1 VLAPFFWLVLPL
13 ARVLAELPVAVGR
26 SFFSRTRWV
35 EAICLGP
42 AEIRIV
48 WRTSR
53 ERSEEVADHVAR
65 RLAKG
70 YSDLVPA
77 GVVRESMTTLPGLED
92 LDA

>member
-1 VLAPFFWLVLPL
+1 MLAPFFWLVVPL
-13 ARVLAELPVAVGR
+13 ARVLAELPVAVAR
-26 SFFSRTRWV
+26 SFVSRTRWV
-35 EAICLGP
+35 EAICPGP
-42 AEIRIV
+42 VEIRIV

-53 ERSEEVADHVAR
+53 ERAEEVADHVAR

-77 GVVRESMTTLPGLED
+77 GVVRESMTTPPGFAD